1 MLRSFLAAERS
12 LKIMKNSGDNFW
24 QLKDLW
30 KLYKIIET
38 IFGSWKIFQNY
49 EKCLRQFLGP
59 EIYLKIM
66 KNAWDNFWQLL
77 FCLFI
82 IRTMVWIFTVV
93 KNRHLNLSAV
103 LKLATTQNEPKT
115 TTSRNEATASNNDS
129 RPIFPYYDH
138 SQTGSDNPF
147 INERGF
153 IYLGILKMSFIFK
166 YFQEFKVAYHQLIR

>member
-1 MLRSFLAAERS
+1 
-12 LKIMKNSGDNFW
+12 
-24 QLKDLW
+24 
-30 KLYKIIET
+30 
-38 IFGSWKIFQNY
+38 
-49 EKCLRQFLGP
+49 
-59 EIYLKIM
+59 
-66 KNAWDNFWQLL
+66 
-77 FCLFI
+77 
-82 IRTMVWIFTVV
+82 MVWIFTVV